1 MNKKNRLYDI
11 WTVLFALF
19 CSAFIF
25 TTCEN
30 TDELNTDLL
39 SSKKITLKAFGPNP
53 ALRGQKLSFAGTH
66 LDRITKVI
74 LPNGIE
80 ITDIEVVN
88 DKLIK
93 VLIPQETVEGIVKLV
108 GPDVELSTAS
118 ELTISE
124 PISISKMS
132 PQPVKAGQT
141 LTIEGDYFNLVD
153 KIVFTDKVEVLR
165 ADCKTWTRTKIEV
178 VLPAEAQSGVV
189 TLSNSDEIPLEY
201 QSPEALQVTLPSV
214 NAVLDLTGK
223 KPGETITAPGKD
235 LDLVVTVE
243 MPNGDEAPFSIENS
257 ALTFT
262 LPENISDG
270 AIVMI
275 PASGVRVAVANI
287 GVAIPAEI
295 VVTPDKGL
303 RAGAEI
309 TITGINMELVTTVAF
324 PGVDAIAPASQ
335 SATEIKVTMP
345 DKAVSGDLIL
355 NTASGKSVTAEIETL
370 KPDVV
375 AYNPLPAPAGSD
387 VKLQGHNLDLV
398 TTVTFIDNLVVSV
411 TPGAA
416 DELTVPVPLNAV
428 SGVVVLTMANGET
441 VECQELEIAAPPFA
455 YLPNPPGPKAEIHA
469 GGVLTLDVENGDKL
483 ADVQINGASVKYI
496 LDAPKLYI
504 VVPGNAKGDTE
515 LKLVSSN
522 GTSVYTIPVIGAG
535 FTETVIWEEMLE
547 ITWGDGG
554 RVVLKASD
562 FENVPAGSILTF
574 NFQQKEAWGQAQ
586 INNGAWA
593 QIPFDEL
600 GGSGTITTNTYDDK
614 SITKQEF
621 VLTREVLDNIIANQ
635 AIDGD
640 FNGAGIIIQGSDW
653 IFTKVTLTI
662 PGGKTETV
670 IMDEPVDFGAWANT
684 IRVYKESFD
693 GVRAGTVLKL
703 YYTASEAGTP
713 QFALQEANWNKVAIP
728 DDPNFDSQYGSVTVP
743 ADGTTYEIVLT
754 QAILDVI
761 LTVEDG
767 WSTTAIILGGQNM
780 TVTKITLLQ

>member
-39 SSKKITLKAFGPNP
+39 GSKETTLKAFGPNP

-93 VLIPQETVEGIVKLV
+93 VLIPQETIEGIVKLV
-108 GPDVELSTAS
+108 GPNVELSTAS

-153 KIVFTDKVEVLR
+153 KLIFTDKVEVLR

-178 VLPAEAQSGVV
+178 VLPAEAQSGVI

-235 LDLVVTVE
+235 LDLVVKVE

-275 PASGVRVAVANI
+275 PASGVRVVVANI
-287 GVAIPAEI
+287 GVAIPAGI

-309 TITGINMELVTTVAF
+309 TITGINMELVTTVTF

-345 DKAVSGDLIL
+345 DKAISGDLIL

-387 VKLQGHNLDLV
+387 VNLQGHNLDLV

-416 DELTVPVPLNAV
+416 DELSVPVPLNAV
-428 SGVVVLTMANGET
+428 SGVIVLTMANGET

-455 YLPNPPGPKAEIHA
+455 YLPNPPGPKAEIYA

-483 ADVQINGASVKYI
+483 ADVQINGVSAKYI

-535 FTETVIWEEMLE
+535 IVETVIFEGLQEL
-547 ITWGDGG
+547 TWGEPI
-554 RVVLKASD
+554 RLNKES
-562 FENVPAGSILTF
+562 FESVPAGSTMKVTLSTIASGASIAFSDAGWEKLTVDHPDF
-574 NFQQKEAWGQAQ
+574 DPQWGTVSL
-586 INNGAWA
+586 
-593 QIPFDEL
+593 PE
-600 GGSGTITTNTYDDK
+600 GTTEV
-614 SITKQEF
+614 EF
-621 VLTREVLDNIIANQ
+621 VLTADILNTILTVS
-635 AIDGD
+635 DGWSET
-640 FNGAGIIIQGSDW
+640 AMMLTGSSALVS
-653 IFTKVTLTI
+653 KVSVITGSA
-662 PGGKTETV
+662 PAETV
-670 IMDEPVDFGAWANT
+670 IMDEPVDFGSWANT
-684 IRVYKESFD
+684 IRVYKESLD

-703 YYTASEAGTP
+703 YYAASEAGTP
-713 QFALQEANWNKVAIP
+713 QFALQDASWAKVAIP